1 MPSWK
6 WSWWLLE
13 WLGFVLIGA
22 GLVVG
27 VIVLID
33 RFQRGRTPTSPLV
46 TGNTTVPVQINFAS
60 IRIGGDLGGLLVVVG
75 AILVLAPMLW
85 GFYLAAAIGA
95 GIIATA
101 LFAWHRYR

>member
-6 WSWWLLE
+6 WSWWLWE
-13 WLGFVLIGA
+13 FLGLMLIGA

-27 VIVLID
+27 AIVLLS
-33 RFQRGRTPTSPLV
+33 RRQQGHVPTSPLV
-46 TGNTTVPVQINFAS
+46 TGDTTVPAQINFAS

-75 AILVLAPMLW
+75 VILALLPLLW
-85 GFYLAAAIGA
+85 GFYAVVAIGA
-95 GIIATA
+95 VLVAVA